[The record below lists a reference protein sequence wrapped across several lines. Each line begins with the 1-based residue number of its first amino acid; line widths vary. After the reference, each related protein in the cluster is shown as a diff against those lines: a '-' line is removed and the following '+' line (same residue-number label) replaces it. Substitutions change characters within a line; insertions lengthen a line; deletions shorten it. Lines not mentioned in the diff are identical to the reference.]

1 MKKAGIILFFKV
13 FGAISNLILGFLIAR
28 NFGEAAYAEFS
39 IILTLISLGLIFCN
53 WGGAN
58 FIIQENKENKFPYF
72 YQIFFL
78 NLLFSGL
85 YIYIIYVLRG
95 FFNLNYFVY
104 YIFSII
110 FYTFFLT
117 KSSIYILNNRQIINS
132 FIDDF
137 LKNFLLMI
145 SFLGLILVGVKSLD
159 KIIFLYIFLLIIVSI
174 YILIDFW
181 KNYKLPK
188 NKLKSKDFFKN
199 GFFVSTTLVI
209 ILLLSQL
216 DRFFINYYLSS
227 VELARYFLCYSLMI
241 TSSFFSQSLISL
253 YLPSIIKS
261 IKHKENNTLEIVS
274 RKYSRIIVLIT
285 ILQIFVLNLFLKSIF
300 KLYKIDFD
308 FHNYIILNILLFGN
322 LIATFFGLGMTVAS
336 YTDDKKN
343 LAKRQLLVFI
353 IHVPLLIICIP
364 YFGIVG
370 AAIIY
375 SFSQILIKFLM
386 YRFYILK
393 NINFFICKF

>member
-39 IILTLISLGLIFCN
+39 IVLTLISLGLIFCN

-72 YQIFFL
+72 YQVLFL
-78 NLLFSGL
+78 NLVFSGL
-85 YIYIIYVLRG
+85 YVYIIFILKN
-95 FFNLNYFVY
+95 FFNINYFIY
-104 YIFSII
+104 YIFSVV

-117 KSSIYILNNRQIINS
+117 KSSIYILNNRQVINS

-137 LKNFLLMI
+137 LKNFLLMV
-145 SFLGLILVGVKSLD
+145 SFLTIIFVGVKSLD
-159 KIIFLYIFLLIIVSI
+159 IVILLYVFLLIIVSL

-181 KNYKLPK
+181 KNYKFPK
-188 NKLKSKDFFKN
+188 NKFKSKDFFKN
-199 GFFVSTTLVI
+199 GFFVCTTLVI
-209 ILLLSQL
+209 ILLLSQI

-227 VELARYFLCYSLMI
+227 TELASYFLCYSLMV

-253 YLPSIIKS
+253 YLPKIIKS
-261 IKHKENNTLEIVS
+261 IKNKENSTLEILS
-274 RKYSRIIVLIT
+274 RKYSRVIILIT
-285 ILQIFVLNLFLKSIF
+285 VFQIFILNFFLKIIF

-308 FHNYIILNILLFGN
+308 FQNYIILNILLFGN
-322 LIATFFGLGMTVAS
+322 LIATLFGLGMTVAS
-336 YTDDKKN
+336 YTDDKKD
-343 LAKRQLLVFI
+343 LAKRQLLVFA
-353 IHVPLLIICIP
+353 IHVPLLMVCIP
-364 YFGIVG
+364 YFGVVG
-370 AAIIY
+370 AAVIY

-393 NINFFICKF
+393 NINFLICKF